1 MGLIKILVAS
11 ALVGGIAVVTFPL
24 IKVSV
29 KAIMKQKI
37 KDRLTELVNER
48 DFSEKLTPKKTD
60 FSKNLPN
67 SNYPVPAS
75 FEVSKNSSVPDKD
88 YPQKTTV
95 QPLPEHKKENK
106 FYKMYGNLMSLYRE
120 KMQKFS
126 AEWSDAE
133 RRGDVIQKADMAHE
147 YLVTV
152 KNMIMDKVASTFYDL
167 PDKERSIL
175 INKCADIIWDYKF
188 KGIKFVKWAEKINNS
203 DKECPPEEMIAF
215 FKEFRPVFEHL
226 ITDLDRRLNE
236 I

>member
-1 MGLIKILVAS
+1 MGLIKVLIAFVV
-11 ALVGGIAVVTFPL
+11 VGGIATVTFPL

-29 KAIMKQKI
+29 KAVMKQKI
-37 KDRLTELVNER
+37 KDKLTELVNER
-48 DFSEKLTPKKTD
+48 DFSEKLTPK
-60 FSKNLPN
+60 NPPN

-75 FEVSKNSSVPDKD
+75 FVPKNSSVSDKD
-88 YPQKTTV
+88 YPQKTTM

-106 FYKMYGNLMSLYRE
+106 FYKMYENLMSLYRE

-133 RRGDVIQKADMAHE
+133 RRGDVIKKADMAHE